1 MTGAYLGIA
10 AALSGILYAFVKF
23 LTMASFRRLRGR
35 VASCQ
40 TEVQRSQQRIQI
52 LEERLQFERTKKRG
66 TERET
71 REARKAAGEILNELK
86 SSLPKAL
93 GSELEECCTLA
104 RVAEFEDR
112 RMLHELKVTDKI
124 AGALQ
129 SHSLLLIEFL
139 SEEEEDRA
147 MMTGILTEI
156 IERQEINYS
165 NPERSMLVCSFDT
178 PQAAVELVRE
188 YIQQVPDNR
197 RDSVRASLSA
207 GVDMEDERTDITQL
221 FSRVLQSNRNLLS
234 RTATGTMIMNG
245 SAYDRLEGDNLDV
258 VLFEKDE
265 SLYVLDWRDA
275 DEGRS

>member
-10 AALSGILYAFVKF
+10 AALSGILYVFVKF
-23 LTMASFRRLRGR
+23 LTMASFRRLRSS

-40 TEVQRSQQRIQI
+40 TEVQRSEQRIQI

-66 TERET
+66 SERET

-86 SSLPKAL
+86 SSLPKTL

-124 AGALQ
+124 VGALQ

-165 NPERSMLVCSFDT
+165 NPERSMLVCSFDA
-178 PQAAVELVRE
+178 PQAALELVRE

-197 RDSVRASLSA
+197 RDSVRSSLSA

-221 FSRVLQSNRNLLS
+221 FSRVLQSNRNLLN

-245 SAYDRLEGDNLDV
+245 PAYDRLEGDNLDV

-265 SLYVLDWRDA
+265 LLYVLDWKDA
-275 DEGRS
+275 DEGSS